1 MDNFMKKKITPKNIL
16 KVVVIIVLV
25 IAFELWYKVRPDA
38 VMVIVCGIVILA
50 CTYGCVDTWYN
61 TVGIKKD
68 ESIRMG
74 AYYIGI

>member
-1 MDNFMKKKITPKNIL
+1 MDNCRKKKITPKNIL

-50 CTYGCVDTWYN
+50 CTYGCVDTLVLEY
-61 TVGIKKD
+61 K
-68 ESIRMG
+68 
-74 AYYIGI
+74 